1 MIRDKVSVEKKV
13 KFTYITTGA
22 LLVVSANSVNVGETG
37 SLKMVKW
44 FNSKHSGGSKEGVR
58 EAPPPPLHFGLKK
71 KKSQNLEKPAGKAK
85 QKHPHSRSNLK
96 VCIRH

>member
-1 MIRDKVSVEKKV
+1 MIRDKVSVDKKL
-13 KFTYITTGA
+13 KFTYITAGA

-37 SLKMVKW
+37 NLKKV
-44 FNSKHSGGSKEGVR
+44 
-58 EAPPPPLHFGLKK
+58 KK

-85 QKHPHSRSNLK
+85 QKHPYSRSNLK

>member
-13 KFTYITTGA
+13 KSTYITAGA

-37 SLKMVKW
+37 SLKMVKR

-58 EAPPPPLHFGLKK
+58 GAPPPPRSFWVKK
-71 KKSQNLEKPAGKAK
+71 EEITEFRKAGRKSKTKA
-85 QKHPHSRSNLK
+85 PLLPL
-96 VCIRH
+96 